1 MKTAGFIVALNVALL
16 LFSSC
21 AFTPSSPEPEKVE
34 ESPLD
39 HYWHGPKNI
48 YPMGGGSKILMP
60 FAEGQ
65 YVVTGTT
72 INGKH
77 SSVSRTLVVKKE
89 KNTWITETT
98 TIDENGKEESA
109 QHLILGYEELIQS
122 GDTTKFRLVWMKTRD
137 ESGKIIAIEGRRAK
151 KYSDFLEKGMADR
164 AHDFNSVVE
173 GGPIEVPAGKFGGS
187 LYSSKKITHEN
198 GPGFLDEAW
207 RNVAVPIDGIVKR
220 KITNDTG
227 ETTTYEL
234 LSFGFDGT
242 PKLQF
247 GSQ

>member
-1 MKTAGFIVALNVALL
+1 MKTVGSIATLAVALL
-16 LFSSC
+16 FFSSC

-34 ESPLD
+34 SPLD
-39 HYWHGPKNI
+39 HYWQAAKNI
-48 YPMGGGSKILMP
+48 YPKAGDGKKLMP

-77 SSVSRTLVVKKE
+77 SSVSRTLIVKKE
-89 KNTWITETT
+89 KNSWITETT
-98 TIDENGKEESA
+98 TIDENVAEESA
-109 QHLILGYEELIQS
+109 QHLILGHEELIQS
-122 GDTTKFRLVWMKTRD
+122 GDTTKFRLVWMKTKD
-137 ESGKIIAIEGRRAK
+137 ENGKITAVEGKRAK

-164 AHDFNSVVE
+164 AHNLSNAVE
-173 GGPIEVPAGKFGGS
+173 GGPIEVPAGNFGGS
-187 LYSSKKITHEN
+187 LYSSKKITQEN
-198 GPGFLDEAW
+198 ELGFLDEAW

-234 LSFGFDGT
+234 LSFGFDGA

>member
-1 MKTAGFIVALNVALL
+1 MKKAGFIVALNIALFF
-16 LFSSC
+16 FSSC
-21 AFTPSSPEPEKVE
+21 AFPPSSPEPEQV

-39 HYWHGPKNI
+39 HYWQVPKNI
-48 YPMGGGSKILMP
+48 YPKGGDSKKLMP

-72 INGKH
+72 ISGKH
-77 SSVSRTLVVKKE
+77 CSVSRTLIVKKE
-89 KNTWITETT
+89 KNSWITETT
-98 TIDENGKEESA
+98 TIDDKGAEESV
-109 QHLILGYEELIQS
+109 QHLILGHEELIQS
-122 GDTTKFRLVWMKTRD
+122 GDTTKFRLVWMKTKD
-137 ESGKIIAIEGRRAK
+137 ENGKIVAIEGKRAK

-164 AHDFNSVVE
+164 AHNLISAVE
-173 GGPIEVPAGKFGGS
+173 GGPIDVPAGNFGGS
-187 LYSSKKITHEN
+187 LYSSKKITHED

-207 RNVAVPIDGIVKR
+207 RNAAVPIDGIVKR
-220 KITNDTG
+220 IITYDTG
-227 ETTTYEL
+227 ETTIYEL